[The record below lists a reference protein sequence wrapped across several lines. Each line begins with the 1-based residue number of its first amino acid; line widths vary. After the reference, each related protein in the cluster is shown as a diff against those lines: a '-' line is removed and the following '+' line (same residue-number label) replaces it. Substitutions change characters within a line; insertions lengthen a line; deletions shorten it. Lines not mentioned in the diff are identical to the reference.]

1 MSRLAIELYNCLDQE
16 INDSDREAQRR
27 RMVVTGLGS
36 SQHFLPVE
44 RKKTNLRKSG
54 GPFNGTFWL
63 LFWLEWS
70 ERERQRQRG
79 LINNLYDDMESH
91 NSKAVSE
98 IYLSTGYFQSLLPIG
113 NGTWQKD
120 AWTKRRK
127 NYWLVEYKSIQEYL
141 SLVTS
146 SSALNI
152 YICNDFRSDDDAY
165 SFDIYCMIEYHFLVP
180 LENDGIYNLNNK
192 KTGQSK

>member
-1 MSRLAIELYNCLDQE
+1 MVCLD
-16 INDSDREAQRR
+16 
-27 RMVVTGLGS
+27 
-36 SQHFLPVE
+36 
-44 RKKTNLRKSG
+44 KKLQKWRNSVLEK
-54 GPFNGTFWL
+54 PFNGMFWL
-63 LFWLEWS
+63 FLFWLEWS
-70 ERERQRQRG
+70 EVRERQRG

-120 AWTKRRK
+120 AWTKRTK

-141 SLVTS
+141 SLVTG

>member
-1 MSRLAIELYNCLDQE
+1 
-16 INDSDREAQRR
+16 
-27 RMVVTGLGS
+27 
-36 SQHFLPVE
+36 
-44 RKKTNLRKSG
+44 
-54 GPFNGTFWL
+54 
-63 LFWLEWS
+63 
-70 ERERQRQRG
+70 
-79 LINNLYDDMESH
+79 MESH

-120 AWTKRRK
+120 AWTKRTK

-141 SLVTS
+141 SLVTG